1 MPMPEPLSILLVA
14 PQPFFQE
21 RGTPIAVRL
30 LAETLAAEGYE
41 VHLLVYHEGEDIEMQ
56 GVELHRSVRLSFI
69 KDIRPGMSLKKI
81 ICDVFV
87 LFKMMSLSRRYS
99 FNLVHAVE
107 ESVFLAQYLKMFT
120 RTPYLYDMDSCMSEQ
135 IIDKY
140 PRLKWLDSILEPF
153 EKRAV
158 RSSMGVIAVCRAL
171 EDIARGYAPDKPILR
186 LEDISMLDE
195 NIQGDESLRTEYTIS
210 GVMMLYVGNLES
222 YQGIDLLLEGFAQA
236 LGPDGEHKI
245 NASLLIIGGNTD
257 DIEKCS
263 AYSRRLGIEK
273 NVIFCGPRPMNLL
286 GYYLKQADILV
297 SPRTQGNNTPM
308 KIYSYLGS
316 GKAVLATRLPTH
328 VQALNDEVACLVSA
342 DAESMGAGITVLC
355 SDATYREKLGES
367 GQALAEKEYSVT
379 AFREKLSTFYRII
392 TATEEKLPLT

>member
-1 MPMPEPLSILLVA
+1 MSKAESLSILLVA

-41 VHLLVYHEGEDIEMQ
+41 VHLLVYHEGEDLEMP
-56 GVELHRSVRLSFI
+56 GVQLHRSAHLSFI
-69 KDIRPGMSLKKI
+69 KDIRPGMSVKKI
-81 ICDVFV
+81 ICDVFM
-87 LFKMMSLSRRYS
+87 LFKMISLGRKYS

-107 ESVFLAQYLKMFT
+107 ESVFLAQFLKLFT
-120 RTPYLYDMDSCMSEQ
+120 RKPYLYDMDSCMSEQ

-140 PRLKWLDSILEPF
+140 PRLKWLGSMLESF

-171 EDIARGYAPDKPILR
+171 EDTARSYAPDKPILR
-186 LEDISMLDE
+186 LEDISMVDE
-195 NIQGDESLRTEYTIS
+195 DTEGDESLRAKYDVN

-222 YQGIDLLLEGFAQA
+222 YQGIDLLLDGFAQA
-236 LGPDGEHKI
+236 LTAPQNNVDA
-245 NASLLIIGGNTD
+245 NLLIIGGNAD
-257 DIEKCS
+257 DIKKCTLY
-263 AYSRRLGIEK
+263 ARQLGIEN
-273 NVIFCGPRPMNLL
+273 NVVFCGPRPMNLL
-286 GYYLKQADILV
+286 GYYLNQADILV

-328 VQALNDEVACLVSA
+328 TQALNDEVACLVA
-342 DAESMGAGITVLC
+342 PDAESMGAGISTLC
-355 SDATYREKLGES
+355 RDETYRMQLGEA
-367 GQALAEKEYSVT
+367 GKVLAEKEYSMK
-379 AFREKLSTFYRII
+379 AFREKLSDFYKKI
-392 TATEEKLPLT
+392 TPTEQ

>member
-1 MPMPEPLSILLVA
+1 MPKPEPLSILLVA

-30 LAETLAAEGYE
+30 LAETLAAKGYE
-41 VHLLVYHEGEDIEMQ
+41 VHLLVYHEGEDIEIP
-56 GVELHRSVRLSFI
+56 GVDLHRSARLSFI

-87 LFKMMSLSRRYS
+87 LFKMMSLSRRHS
-99 FNLVHAVE
+99 FDLIHAVE
-107 ESVFLAQYLKMFT
+107 ESVFLAQFLKMFT
-120 RTPYLYDMDSCMSEQ
+120 RRPYLYDMDSCMSEQ
-135 IIDKY
+135 IIDKH
-140 PRLKWLDSILEPF
+140 PRLKWLGSMLESF

-171 EDIARGYAPDKPILR
+171 EDTARSYAPDKPILR

-195 NIQGDESLRTEYTIS
+195 SIQGDESLRAEYNIS

-222 YQGIDLLLEGFAQA
+222 YQGIDLLLESFAQA
-236 LGPDGEHKI
+236 LGSGGKNKI
-245 NASLLIIGGNTD
+245 DASLMIIGGNAD

-263 AYSRRLGIEK
+263 AYSRQLGIEK
-273 NVIFCGPRPMNLL
+273 SVVFCGPRPMNLL

-328 VQALNDEVACLVSA
+328 TQALNDDVACLVEP
-342 DAESMGAGITVLC
+342 DAKSMSKGIVALC
-355 SDATYREKLGES
+355 NDAAYRKQLGKS
-367 GQALAEKEYSVT
+367 GQTLAEKEYSMT
-379 AFREKLSTFYRII
+379 AFKEKLSSFYEQIAGK
-392 TATEEKLPLT
+392 TG